1 MSKWR
6 KIRHFGIVVIP
17 INTPY
22 YNIKEDIRYLP
33 RVANA
38 VQRTRKYHT
47 QPYSWIP
54 CTIYVT

>member
-1 MSKWR
+1 MSKWH
-6 KIRHFGIVVIP
+6 KIRHFGIIIIP

-38 VQRTRKYHT
+38 VKRTRGVDTTYCLN
-47 QPYSWIP
+47 PEGVP
-54 CTIYVT
+54 